1 MARISRGMTQNE
13 WKMFYWAIKKD
24 KAFQP
29 YRYYCS
35 CGHSLII
42 GAKVPNKLCS
52 YCGRLVFKDKELQDA
67 YDREFERK
75 KDIMNF
81 KKELSKRL

>member
-1 MARISRGMTQNE
+1 MARISRGMTTQE
-13 WKMFYWAIKKD
+13 WKIFNYYKKKD
-24 KAFQP
+24 KAFQQH
-29 YRYYCS
+29 RYYCK
-35 CGHSLII
+35 CGHSLTI
-42 GAKVPNKLCS
+42 GASITNKLCS

>member
-1 MARISRGMTQNE
+1 MARVSRGMTQQE
-13 WKMFYWAIKKD
+13 WKMFNWAIKKD

-67 YDREFERK
+67 YDRELEKREK
-75 KDIMNF
+75 KNNF
-81 KKELSKRL
+81 IKELNKRL